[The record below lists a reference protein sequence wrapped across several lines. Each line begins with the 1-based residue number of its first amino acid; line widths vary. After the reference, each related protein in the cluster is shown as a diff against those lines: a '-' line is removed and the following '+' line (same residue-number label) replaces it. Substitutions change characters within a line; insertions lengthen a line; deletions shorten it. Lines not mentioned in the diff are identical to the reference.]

1 MHKFGVQRPVVQE
14 RGSNESA
21 ICKRSVI
28 WSYYLPGILETVN
41 ETPMEVIDQGFQ
53 GRK

>member
-1 MHKFGVQRPVVQE
+1 MHKFGVQRPVVKEMGIE
-14 RGSNESA
+14 RSA
-21 ICKRSVI
+21 IYKRSVI